1 MAKQSVNIGTSAN
14 DGTGDKLRDA
24 FDKLNDNFNEIYS
37 TFGNGTTLNAS
48 EDDDGNVEFTG
59 EVEIAGD
66 LKVDTDT
73 LFVDVSADAVGIGK
87 TTNLNYLLN
96 LYGGASTAISFRSSV
111 VGNTATDGAEIGI
124 YNSDLYFNQRESANI
139 YFNTGATKR
148 FEIKSGGDAYFTEKL
163 GIGLTNPNSYS
174 FNGDAN
180 LVAGNT
186 SGNGTISIASSTTG
200 SGYLAFAD
208 GTSGTA
214 RYSGRIDYSHT
225 NNEMQFWTN
234 GTPKM
239 TVDSS
244 GNVGIGTTNPYF
256 KLTTNLETAAASFTN
271 AVGDFP
277 FMVQNEGVNAL
288 GVAVSDDDI
297 VRLVTNNGH
306 TLAFNNGS
314 TENVRLTTGGYLGIG
329 TNNPDSKLHV
339 ESSGNTVKFKGTSS
353 TGSSDVYAINDANHG
368 IRILTYGSGYTGGS
382 IASIGANGTVIFGT
396 TSSSDFA
403 IGQYE
408 NNDFSL
414 ITNNTKRLT
423 VAAGGSVGIGNTNP
437 DANAKLD
444 VYGGRTYLDATNE
457 FTIRLSDTGTIGG
470 FIGTPASGSLAFY
483 GSTGTE
489 RMRIDSSGNV
499 GIGTTSPN
507 HLLDVEAAGASARIF
522 NLTSNSNAD
531 LYISTTG
538 TTGASRILFGDT
550 ADNDA
555 GKILYRHNGDS
566 LAFET
571 AANEAMRIDSSG
583 NVGIGT
589 TSPNQLLDVE
599 SDSTPSI
606 RITNTKDWASP
617 QTGTFGQ
624 LEFYTTDTSGAGA
637 RVVGFIKL
645 ENDAASSV
653 PEGELSFG
661 TALGGGSSAAATE
674 KMRIDSSGVSTF
686 KPANTTSGNRNTK
699 FDALIIKSDYSG
711 GDGAPYTG
719 FGGGIVFNNETY
731 NGTFY
736 DSAAIYSEIGDDS
749 VATTAGG
756 RLLFYTSSTKT
767 ASPTE
772 KMRIDSSGNVLINQ
786 DSSSSTFT
794 YGGTGI
800 DVDGVG
806 VTSLKLNYGTSKFEI
821 SSRSGDVLLY
831 DSAGRHLRFGVSGG
845 EKMRI
850 HSSGN
855 ILLGTTTTTST
866 SDGVRYFPTGS
877 GTGSLFNAYN
887 GGSGTATLFG
897 RNDDG
902 TVTLF
907 YRGTSSVGSISVS
920 SSATA
925 YNTSSDY
932 RLKTD
937 LKDFSGT
944 EMLSNIKMYDF
955 KWKESGERTYG
966 VMAHELQEVLP
977 QAVTGEKD
985 GEEMQAVDYSKI
997 VPVLVKALQEQQK
1010 EIEYLKSKIQ

>member
-139 YFNTGATKR
+139 YFNTGSTKR

-339 ESSGNTVKFKGTSS
+339 ESSGNTVKFKNTSS

-507 HLLDVEAAGASARIF
+507 
-522 NLTSNSNAD
+522 
-531 LYISTTG
+531 
-538 TTGASRILFGDT
+538 
-550 ADNDA
+550 
-555 GKILYRHNGDS
+555 
-566 LAFET
+566 
-571 AANEAMRIDSSG
+571 
-583 NVGIGT
+583 
-589 TSPNQLLDVE
+589 QLLDVE

-686 KPANTTSGNRNTK
+686 KPINTTSGNRNTK

-786 DSSSSTFT
+786 DSSSSAFT

-944 EMLSNIKMYDF
+944 EILSNIKMYDF
-955 KWKESGERTYG
+955 EWKESGERTYG